1 MTPSERK
8 ERSEKIL
15 KEKGIGINP
24 NLPLIEDAS
33 QVKLKS
39 LDDICKRAIAA
50 LLCTQVGIEL
60 SENNTDQLGF
70 FTGLIQ
76 HFGVE
81 DCLNAKE
88 QRLVSGKGSE
98 QDTVDVVWEYECYWS
113 LLWALGI
120 VEDIT
125 DANAICDCTAA
136 IRAVSQCEGFDDFK
150 SRCSLR
156 STDDILDMLDLY
168 YRYHWAVVQ
177 NEHIDQNCPVAD
189 LVGEVV
195 FERRRGL
202 EWLISDEDDWHDIEL
217 DT

>member
-15 KEKGIGINP
+15 RKKGIGINP

-33 QVKLKS
+33 QVKLRS

-50 LLCTQVGIEL
+50 LLCTQVGIEI

-70 FTGLIQ
+70 FTGLMQ
-76 HFGVE
+76 HFGV
-81 DCLNAKE
+81 DGCLNAKE
-88 QRLVSGKGSE
+88 QRLVSGSGSE

-120 VEDIT
+120 VEDIS
-125 DANAICDCTAA
+125 DANAICDCTEA
-136 IRAVSQCEGFDDFK
+136 IRAVSQCESFDDFK
-150 SRCSLR
+150 

-177 NEHIDQNCPVAD
+177 NEHIDKNCPVGD
-189 LVGEVV
+189 LMGEVV

-202 EWLISDEDDWHDIEL
+202 EWLISDKDDWHDIEL
-217 DT
+217 HT

>member
-8 ERSEKIL
+8 ECSEKII
-15 KEKGIGINP
+15 KKKGIGINK
-24 NLPLIEDAS
+24 NLPLVEDAS
-33 QVKLKS
+33 QVKLRS

-50 LLCTQVGIEL
+50 LLCTQIGIEL
-60 SENNTDQLGF
+60 GEGKTDQIGI
-70 FTGLIQ
+70 FTDLIQ

-88 QRLVSGKGSE
+88 QNVVSGKGSQ
-98 QDTVDVVWEYECYWS
+98 QDITDVVWEYECYWS

-120 VEDIT
+120 VDDIT
-125 DANAICDCTAA
+125 DANSICDCTAA
-136 IRAVSQCEGFDDFK
+136 IRAVSQCEDFDDFK

-156 STDDILDMLDLY
+156 STDEILDMLDLY

-177 NEHIDQNCPVAD
+177 NEHIDKNCPIGD
-189 LVGEVV
+189 LEGEVV

-202 EWLISDEDDWHDIEL
+202 EWLISDKNDWHDIEL
-217 DT
+217 HT